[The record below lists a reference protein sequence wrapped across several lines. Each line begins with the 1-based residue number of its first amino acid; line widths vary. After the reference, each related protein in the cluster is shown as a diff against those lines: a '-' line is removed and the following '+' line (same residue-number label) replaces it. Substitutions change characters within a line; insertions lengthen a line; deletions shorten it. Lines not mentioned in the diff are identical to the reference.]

1 MSTATAPVSSTPE
14 HAPLGGREFLSPAKL
29 NWFKTEV
36 REGLSRCAAIANVL
50 TRTARPTNPSQ
61 TLWDSL
67 FINLKFHDREPDLVV
82 KVLEEQWPNFFDLM
96 PVRGGSVITIE
107 KKKELVGE
115 WCRSFIRLGLSAY
128 GKPGLRKTATRAG
141 SDLGGVI

>member
-1 MSTATAPVSSTPE
+1 
-14 HAPLGGREFLSPAKL
+14 
-29 NWFKTEV
+29 
-36 REGLSRCAAIANVL
+36 
-50 TRTARPTNPSQ
+50 
-61 TLWDSL
+61 
-67 FINLKFHDREPDLVV
+67 
-82 KVLEEQWPNFFDLM
+82 M
-96 PVRGGSVITIE
+96 PVRGGSIITIE